1 MPKGTG
7 YSPINQLGPEKPTKK
22 NLFRGTTAG
31 PVGTSG
37 PALDEKFR
45 KPFPNME
52 KTMTGQEKGLK
63 VDVPKYR
70 ISK

>member
-31 PVGTSG
+31 PVGKSG
-37 PALDEKFR
+37 TELDSGFR
-45 KPFPNME
+45 KPFPNMD
-52 KTMTGQEKGLK
+52 KTVTGKEKGLSF
-63 VDVPKYR
+63 DVPTYR
-70 ISK
+70 IPK